1 MKTDFNRELEKVKNG
16 EKHSILI
23 DALVNEP
30 TFIDCLFDEFKQTP
44 LKKDVSKYLSQ
55 FNTDKEKE
63 KELNAMIKDF
73 YSLKETPKEFYTHDI
88 TKTNIYQNF
97 KAIEAVTRELRQTMI
112 EPEKK
117 AEIISNITAT
127 LHPNIKKLVI
137 NTLIKDNDNIYLNL
151 NFVFGNGKRATQNE
165 KEKWEFVKVVFNDKL
180 SESLLSQIETKIID
194 LPNSVDKTNNNND
207 YSAIQWSAIFYYVEH
222 DIYGEVRLKKDKI
235 EKFRKDFNVSHTQS
249 SLSNDINEIARVIN
263 GDKNNELRQHH
274 INTIKAI
281 LPYLE
286 KNYIEAFENAKD
298 DLSILK
304 DELDRK

>member
-23 DALVNEP
+23 EALVNEP

-180 SESLLSQIETKIID
+180 NEYLFNTKTKEKKGLTGSIGR
-194 LPNSVDKTNNNND
+194 PKVEVKE
-207 YSAIQWSAIFYYVEH
+207 AIYYLH
-222 DIYGEVRLKKDKI
+222 
-235 EKFRKDFNVSHTQS
+235 S
-249 SLSNDINEIARVIN
+249 
-263 GDKNNELRQHH
+263 
-274 INTIKAI
+274 KAL
-281 LPYLE
+281 LPYLI
-286 KNYIEAFENAKD
+286 KNYSNVKPKIFNHLILVLKELNQLKEATNIEYKEAFSKEFNVTQSQTNFDNAMRNKPNP
-298 DLSILK
+298 
-304 DELDRK
+304 ELINNIKNKLEAVI

>member
-23 DALVNEP
+23 EALVNEP

-194 LPNSVDKTNNNND
+194 LPNTEPKEPTLTKQGRPKTVIHEASYYLHNKELLQFLIDNYSNTKPRYFNQLLSVL
-207 YSAIQWSAIFYYVEH
+207 A
-222 DIYGEVRLKKDKI
+222 DIEINQLKPATKK
-235 EKFRKDFNVSHTQS
+235 EYNVAFGKALNVKQKQS
-249 SLSNDINEIARVIN
+249 NFD
-263 GDKNNELRQHH
+263 
-274 INTIKAI
+274 
-281 LPYLE
+281 
-286 KNYIEAFENAKD
+286 NYFIGIGA
-298 DLSILK
+298 
-304 DELDRK
+304 